1 MKQKLTIGRDE
12 RKEGRKNYMKGG
24 RIGGRKEVSVQG
36 FLIQKKAKKKKKREK
51 NRKRI

>member
-36 FLIQKKAKKKKKREK
+36 FLIQKKAKKKKREK
-51 NRKRI
+51 NRKRV